1 MSNEAMK
8 NTGVKNEVGTA
19 LMWLAFHIKQHGIDL
34 NTIADCYEMT
44 DSRQPRQ
51 VESDVAVIKSAILAS
66 SSEMTDSRQPQRTKS
81 DVAVI
86 KPAIS
91 TSSSE
96 LQEIINV
103 VNNVVTSTT
112 NGTSSVENLEDLKAF
127 LNQAIPAWQ
136 NAMQNQTVF
145 QQQFYRFPSHM

>member
-8 NTGVKNEVGTA
+8 NTGVKNEVGNSLLKIATQID
-19 LMWLAFHIKQHGIDL
+19 LNNIDL
-34 NTIADCYEMT
+34 NTIADCFISA
-44 DSRQPRQ
+44 DS
-51 VESDVAVIKSAILAS
+51 I
-66 SSEMTDSRQPQRTKS
+66 QPQQ
-81 DVAVI
+81 I
-86 KPAIS
+86 KHYVETIKNNLS
-91 TSSSE
+91 HSSNELQKTE

-112 NGTSSVENLEDLKAF
+112 NGTSSVQNLEDLKAF

>member
-8 NTGVKNEVGTA
+8 NTGVKNEVGNSLLKIATQID
-19 LMWLAFHIKQHGIDL
+19 LNNIDL
-34 NTIADCYEMT
+34 NTIADCFISA
-44 DSRQPRQ
+44 DS
-51 VESDVAVIKSAILAS
+51 I
-66 SSEMTDSRQPQRTKS
+66 QPQQIKHYVETIKNNLSHSSNELQETKLQETELQET
-81 DVAVI
+81 
-86 KPAIS
+86 K
-91 TSSSE
+91 

>member
-19 LMWLAFHIKQHGIDL
+19 LMQLAFHIKYNSINL

-44 DSRQPRQ
+44 DSRQPQQ
-51 VESDVAVIKSAILAS
+51 VSDDVAVIKSAISA
-66 SSEMTDSRQPQRTKS
+66 
-81 DVAVI
+81 
-86 KPAIS
+86 
-91 TSSSE
+91 SSSE

-103 VNNVVTSTT
+103 VNNVVTITT
-112 NGTSSVENLEDLKAF
+112 NGTSSVQNLEDLRDF
-127 LNQAIPAWQ
+127 LNQALPAWQ

-145 QQQFYRFPSHM
+145 QQQYYQFPPRT

>member
-19 LMWLAFHIKQHGIDL
+19 LMWLAAHIRYHDINL
-34 NTIADCYEMT
+34 NTIADCFEMT
-44 DSRQPRQ
+44 DSRQPQQ
-51 VESDVAVIKSAILAS
+51 VENDVAVIKSAILA
-66 SSEMTDSRQPQRTKS
+66 
-81 DVAVI
+81 
-86 KPAIS
+86 
-91 TSSSE
+91 SSSE

-103 VNNVVTSTT
+103 VNNVVTTTT
-112 NGTSSVENLEDLKAF
+112 NGTSSVQNLEDLKAF

-145 QQQFYRFPSHM
+145 QQQFYQFPPRT

>member
-19 LMWLAFHIKQHGIDL
+19 LMHLAFHIKHHGIDL

-51 VESDVAVIKSAILAS
+51 VESDVAVIKSAILA
-66 SSEMTDSRQPQRTKS
+66 
-81 DVAVI
+81 
-86 KPAIS
+86 
-91 TSSSE
+91 SSSE

-145 QQQFYRFPSHM
+145 QQQFHQLPPSM

>member
-1 MSNEAMK
+1 MSNEVMK
-8 NTGVKNEVGTA
+8 KNISIKKDVAAA
-19 LMWLAFHIKQHGIDL
+19 LMHLACHLKHEDIDL
-34 NTIADCYEMT
+34 NTIADCFEMT
-44 DSRQPRQ
+44 GDFRQPQQ
-51 VESDVAVIKSAILAS
+51 VSNDVAVIKSAISSS
-66 SSEMTDSRQPQRTKS
+66 SSEL
-81 DVAVI
+81 
-86 KPAIS
+86 
-91 TSSSE
+91 SE

-112 NGTSSVENLEDLKAF
+112 NGTSSVQNLEDLKAF